1 MRYFAIPVAL
11 LVFYLISC
19 SAQSDNKS
27 LGQPAT
33 GLMSAQDPTGKVIKT
48 AEEWKKQLTSEA
60 YAVTRQKGTETP
72 YTGKYWDNHHTGTY
86 ACVCCD
92 QPLFSS
98 KAKFDSGTGWPSFY
112 EPVNT
117 TCLQKN
123 TDKSIGMVRDE
134 VVCSRCDAHL
144 GHVFDD
150 GPDPTGL
157 RYCIN
162 SVALKFKSK

>member
-11 LVFYLISC
+11 LAFYLLSC
-19 SAQSDNKS
+19 AAQSDNTA
-27 LGQPAT
+27 LGQPAS
-33 GLMSAQDPTGKVIKT
+33 GLMNAQDPTGKVIKT
-48 AEEWKKQLTSEA
+48 AEEWKKQLTPEA

-72 YTGKYWDNHHTGTY
+72 YTGKYWDNHQPGTY
-86 ACVCCD
+86 SCVCCD
-92 QPLFSS
+92 QPLFSG